1 MSAMMPKNTRKK
13 RRGARREKPEF
24 EQKLLDLAR
33 VTRVVKGGRRFR
45 FRATVVA
52 GNRKGKV
59 GVGVAKGTDVS
70 QAIQKAFAD
79 ARKNMITVELAGN
92 TISHEIMKKDG
103 AAKILL
109 NPAPVGR
116 GIIAGGAVR
125 TVVDLLGVKDIVSK
139 SLGTSN
145 KLNVARATIE
155 ALKDLEPPTQE
166 MKDRIAAEVPEEKS
180 AKAFKESM
188 KVSAKEVSKPKA
200 KSETVET
207 PAQKKAE
214 KSPAKK
220 TESKTQVDT
229 APDDLTKIEGVGPK
243 IAQALQAGGLATFA
257 AVAASDEDAIATMI
271 AEVRGN
277 HHPKTWPEQASL
289 AAEGKWDELKKW
301 QDELDGGR

>member
-1 MSAMMPKNTRKK
+1 MMPKNTRKK
-13 RRGARREKPEF
+13 RRNTRREKPEF
-24 EQKLLDLAR
+24 EQRLLDLAR

-92 TISHEIMKKDG
+92 TISHEVMKKHG

-125 TVVDLLGVKDIVSK
+125 TVVDLLGIKDIVSK

-145 KLNVARATIE
+145 KLNVARATIA
-155 ALKDLEPPTQE
+155 ALQEIAPPTQE
-166 MKDRIAAEVPEEKS
+166 MKDAAQASTPEIETSGEKVF
-180 AKAFKESM
+180 KAAMRPS
-188 KVSAKEVSKPKA
+188 V
-200 KSETVET
+200 
-207 PAQKKAE
+207 KKT
-214 KSPAKK
+214 PAKK
-220 TESKTQVDT
+220 VVAEKAPSKDAVTS
-229 APDDLTKIEGVGPK
+229 DDLTKIEGIGPK
-243 IAQALQAGGLATFA
+243 IAETLAAKGVVTFA
-257 AVAASDEDAIATMI
+257 DLAGAQPEAISEMI
-271 AEVRGN
+271 TDVRGN
-277 HHPKTWPEQASL
+277 HNPATWPQQAQL
-289 AAEGKWDELKKW
+289 ADSGKWDELKDL
-301 QDELDGGR
+301 QDKLDGGVA